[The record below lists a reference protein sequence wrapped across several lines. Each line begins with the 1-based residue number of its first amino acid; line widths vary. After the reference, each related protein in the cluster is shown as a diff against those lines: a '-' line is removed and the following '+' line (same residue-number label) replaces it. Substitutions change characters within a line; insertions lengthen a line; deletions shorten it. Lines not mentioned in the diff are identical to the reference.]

1 MGFSQLFS
9 KTFSLWECEWVK
21 VRSCGSRGL
30 VQVRAQVC
38 GRICTADEWSSS
50 SVLSVWEGPGG
61 TLRLRYLDVTGQVQL
76 TGPHPLP
83 RLSLSVRVS
92 KPGGALAFPCWWPQ
106 RLGSLAL
113 WPKTWNPSP
122 HAQAGTAVPVCQ
134 SSHHVFPNASP
145 TSWTFLRSCLG
156 TGPPG
161 ACVRC
166 RFHGGLPVLR
176 WGIAMC
182 VSRWARLFRM
192 LLWPQV
198 HCVWLHP

>member
-9 KTFSLWECEWVK
+9 KAFSLWECEWVK

-50 SVLSVWEGPGG
+50 SVLSGWEGPGG
-61 TLRLRYLDVTGQVQL
+61 TLRLRV
-76 TGPHPLP
+76 P
-83 RLSLSVRVS
+83 RCNWAGSAHWPPPPSSGVS
-92 KPGGALAFPCWWPQ
+92 PCELASPGGFSFSVLVAAEAGLA
-106 RLGSLAL
+106 RS